1 MKATRTFIVL
11 LAALGAAGCG
21 GTSSPVAPAEAPR
34 FSGLHLID
42 SGNTADTTSSVSSAI
57 PDSTGF
63 DSERGTHLIGG
74 GH

>member
-1 MKATRTFIVL
+1 MKATRTFFVIIT
-11 LAALGAAGCG
+11 AAAVAGCS